1 MCKSDYL
8 QSAYKVLTKCA
19 MCAHYSVSVGCF
31 QQSFSRHVHR
41 ICFCKKSLFWAFH
54 KIFTSYY
61 CNLAWGHIS
70 ILKYQIIT
78 LRYEMIA
85 GTFYSY
91 LQNFWPL
98 KSFLGECPRPPF
110 LLSYM
115 HQIFSGPSLKISCLL
130 VIFIHT
136 KQKWKDGSRIWKNH
150 SAHTC
155 T

>member
-1 MCKSDYL
+1 MC
-8 QSAYKVLTKCA
+8 ARVLTKCA

-31 QQSFSRHVHR
+31 QHSFSRHVHR

-78 LRYEMIA
+78 LRYEIIA

-91 LQNFWPL
+91 LQNFWSL
-98 KSFLGECPRPPF
+98 KSFLGECPQTPFPPILHTSDIF
-110 LLSYM
+110 WPLPENKWLACYFHSY
-115 HQIFSGPSLKISCLL
+115 K
-130 VIFIHT
+130 T
-136 KQKWKDGSRIWKNH
+136 KMEGRE
-150 SAHTC
+150 
-155 T
+155 